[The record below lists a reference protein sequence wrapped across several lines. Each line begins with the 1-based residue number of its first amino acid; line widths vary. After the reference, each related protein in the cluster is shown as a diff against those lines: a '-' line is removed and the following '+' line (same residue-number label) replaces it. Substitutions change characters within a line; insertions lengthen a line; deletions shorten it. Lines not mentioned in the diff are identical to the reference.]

1 MGKQVTILT
10 SSIAYLFVHL
20 TPPQGNWVD
29 DDGRILVEITCDQPF
44 FHYINSYV
52 INSIVYKLIYI
63 VYCLIVM

>member
-29 DDGRILVEITCDQPF
+29 DDGRILVEITCDQTILPL
-44 FHYINSYV
+44 Y
-52 INSIVYKLIYI
+52 
-63 VYCLIVM
+63 